1 MRISERILDSGA
13 GAVATSDCSPDACC
27 DERQADQ
34 GRDEKQCLSASGEL
48 YPLGLKS
55 SDVPPAERVV
65 RPALIVVDLQN
76 DFVLPGAPLEVPEAR
91 ATIAV
96 NQKLVEY
103 FRVNRLPVIFT
114 RFVSRPTDKHFWRWS
129 PECDPRERCCWA
141 GQRRLYKGYAEP
153 KECIDVIDELA
164 PTKSDYVVDKN
175 YYGAFHGTDLAKTLQ
190 ALDVGSVVVTGTV
203 TQICV
208 DQTAREAF
216 QNDLNAVVV
225 SDAVSSSSP
234 ELASYALEN
243 IKRKFGW
250 VATSEEVITWLDGH
264 LAAGRA
270 AV

>member
-1 MRISERILDSGA
+1 MRIPERTLDPA
-13 GAVATSDCSPDACC
+13 AEVLAKRDCSSDACC
-27 DERQADQ
+27 DECQAGQ
-34 GRDEKQCLSASGEL
+34 GREEKQSVAAPDEP
-48 YPLGLKS
+48 YPLGLTS
-55 SDVPPAERVV
+55 SDVPPAERVG

-103 FRVNRLPVIFT
+103 FRAHRFPVIFT

-141 GQRRLYKGYAEP
+141 GHERLYQGYAEP
-153 KECIDVIDELA
+153 KECIAVIDELA
-164 PTKSDYVVDKN
+164 PEESDYVVDKN
-175 YYGAFHGTDLAKTLQ
+175 YYGAFHGTDLSKMLQ
-190 ALDVGSVVVTGTV
+190 TLDVGSVVVTGTV

-216 QNDLNAVVV
+216 QHGLNAVVV

-234 ELASYALEN
+234 ELAAYALEN

-250 VATSEEVITWLDGH
+250 VTTSEEIITWLDSH
-264 LAAGRA
+264 LAAQRP